1 MHVPGIERIVP
12 TQLDLPRHGVVAN
25 HAAAIQPARR
35 DGCYDARVFEDRMEI
50 PIHIAAAVPEDYGW
64 CAGVMASSEPWT
76 TLGRDLAACDAVLA
90 RPGADLFVAR
100 RADLGQR
107 AGFILLAPYGL
118 GGSPYI
124 ATFAVAAE
132 ARGCGVG
139 SQLLRFAEQHFAGR
153 RHLFLLVS
161 SFNQRA
167 QALYR
172 RHGFESVGELQD
184 YVVAGHSELIFHKG
198 IQ

>member
-1 MHVPGIERIVP
+1 V
-12 TQLDLPRHGVVAN
+12 
-25 HAAAIQPARR
+25 
-35 DGCYDARVFEDRMEI
+35 EI
-50 PIHIAAAVPEDYGW
+50 PIDIAAAVPEDYDW

-76 TLGRDLAACDAVLA
+76 TLGRDLAACGAVLA
-90 RPGADLFVAR
+90 RPGADLFIAR
-100 RADLGQR
+100 PAGQGHR

-139 SQLLRFAEQHFAGR
+139 SQLLRFAEQHFDGR

-167 QALYR
+167 QQLYR
-172 RHGFESVGELQD
+172 RHGYDCVGELKD
-184 YVVAGHSELIFHKG
+184 YVAAGHSELIFHKG